1 MGKEWVK
8 GQLEYWNPTKDSQT
22 PWLQIPANGQLL
34 FLLRAAEP
42 CGLPE
47 RCAHDPLRASVSST
61 VIGQIRFPPHRKQL
75 L

>member
-22 PWLQIPANGQLL
+22 PRLQIPANGHLL
-34 FLLRAAEP
+34 FVLKAAEP

-47 RCAHDPLRASVSST
+47 RCAHDLLRASVSSMVT
-61 VIGQIRFPPHRKQL
+61 GQIRFPPHRKQL